1 MISQRLSNGARFQWR
16 GASYQI
22 TRLLPAGQVNL
33 EDLLTG
39 TTSTVE
45 MMTLVQALFNDE
57 LHFLVDN
64 KPRSSAT
71 TPPAIRPP
79 AALALSEYPTE
90 LVAIARYRLA
100 VIEPLLKLENRTRT
114 DVRQR
119 VQSIKAEQSSDRE
132 PSLYTAVSVAAVYRW
147 LGDYVRSGFDLR
159 ALIPAVQTRG
169 GNGQLR
175 LPGEV
180 NALIDIILND
190 LGQVQEKITVDTI
203 RQELAVRLAEENRL
217 RPTTAQLRLPARDT
231 IAQRLRNS
239 AVQAK
244 PRTSRTARSAQQVG
258 QTPYPDIPLERV
270 EIDHTRADLIVIDDR
285 DNLPLGRLTLTY
297 CLDTA
302 TRYPLGYYLGFE
314 PPSYLTVMEC
324 LHHAILP
331 KGDVRDLYGTEHTWQ
346 AYGVPATLVIDNG
359 KEFIGRDLEDAC
371 CLLGTVLQYTPVLT
385 PQFKAG
391 IERMFG
397 SMNTLLF
404 HTLPGTT
411 FSNLAERGAY
421 DSAKQA
427 CVYLSEVDKLMHL
440 FVVDIYAERFH
451 RGLNGIPARCWE
463 EKTSQGFAPALPPS
477 GQELAILLSR
487 TDTRV
492 IHSYGLEFSSLRYN
506 AEELL
511 TLRTRLNGQAA
522 KIKYHPADLSAL
534 YVYDPFEQQYLRVP
548 ALDQEYTQGLSLWKH
563 RVIRQAVL
571 DEQARVDP
579 VALGQA
585 KRKIQA
591 IVEEGRQRRQQG
603 SRTRAARWEMAGQS
617 TRALAQLE
625 SSTPPEVPV
634 HPEAASEVLPLSLTD
649 AQSCEPSDHDGWE
662 VSYVPLKSL
671 PAPVLPMSPAAG
683 GGGPKCDTPG
693 QGVTAEGT
701 EVQHG

>member
-1 MISQRLSNGARFQWR
+1 MTSQRLSSGARFQWR
-16 GASYQI
+16 GVSYQI
-22 TRLLPAGQVNL
+22 TRLLPLGQVNL

-39 TTSTVE
+39 TTSSVE
-45 MMTLVQALFNDE
+45 MMALVQALFDDE
-57 LHFLVDN
+57 LHFLTDN
-64 KPRSSAT
+64 RPGSSAAT
-71 TPPAIRPP
+71 AKPLRPP
-79 AALALSEYPTE
+79 APLALSEYSAE

-100 VIEPLLKLENRTRT
+100 VIEPLLKLAHRTRA
-114 DVRQR
+114 DVARR
-119 VQSIKAEQSSDRE
+119 VQSVKAEQASDRE
-132 PSLYTAVSVAAVYRW
+132 ASLRSAVSIAAVYRW
-147 LGDYVRSGFDLR
+147 LADYTRSGYDVR
-159 ALIPAVQTRG
+159 ALIPAVGERG
-169 GNGQLR
+169 GNHGSRLR
-175 LPGEV
+175 PE
-180 NALIDIILND
+180 LNVLVESVLQD
-190 LGQVQEKITVDTI
+190 KSRAQEKVTI
-203 RQELAVRLAEENRL
+203 DDVHHELAVRVAEENRL
-217 RPTTAQLRLPARDT
+217 RPSTDQLALPSRATLARRWT
-231 IAQRLRNS
+231 VSIFNS
-239 AVQAK
+239 
-244 PRTSRTARSAQQVG
+244 TSSVDQPSRAGKQYA
-258 QTPYPDIPLERV
+258 QTPYPEVPLERV

-331 KGDVRDLYGTEHTWQ
+331 KGDVQNLYGTEHTWQ
-346 AYGVPATLVIDNG
+346 AYGIPATLVIDNG

-411 FSNLAERGAY
+411 FSNSAERGTY

-427 CVYLSEVDKLMHL
+427 CVYLSEIDKLMHL
-440 FVVDIYAERFH
+440 FVVDLYAERFH

-463 EKTSQGFAPALPPS
+463 EKTAQGFAPALPPS
-477 GQELAILLSR
+477 GQELTILLSR
-487 TDTRV
+487 TNTRV
-492 IHSYGLEFSSLRYN
+492 LHPYGLEFASLRYN
-506 AEELL
+506 TDELL
-511 TLRTRLNGQAA
+511 TLRTRLNGQPA

-534 YVYDPFEQQYLRVP
+534 FVYDPFERQYLRVP

-571 DEQARVDP
+571 DERARVDP

-585 KRKIQA
+585 KRKLQA
-591 IVEEGRQRRQQG
+591 IVEEGRQRKRQ
-603 SRTRAARWEMAGQS
+603 STRTRAARWETAGRS
-617 TRALAQLE
+617 TRTMAQLE
-625 SSTPPEVPV
+625 PLTQHAQPAEMIASSPAVSQPC
-634 HPEAASEVLPLSLTD
+634 EALAD
-649 AQSCEPSDHDGWE
+649 DNWE

-671 PAPVLPMSPAAG
+671 PAPM
-683 GGGPKCDTPG
+683 
-693 QGVTAEGT
+693 TAEGT

>member
-1 MISQRLSNGARFQWR
+1 MTSQRLSSGARFQWH
-16 GASYQI
+16 GVSYQI

-33 EDLLTG
+33 EDLMTG
-39 TTSTVE
+39 TISSVA
-45 MMTLVQALFNDE
+45 MMDLVQALFDDE
-57 LHFLVDN
+57 LHFLADN
-64 KPRSSAT
+64 KPGASVT
-71 TPPAIRPP
+71 TAQPACPPAW
-79 AALALSEYPTE
+79 LALSEYPAE
-90 LVAIARYRLA
+90 LVTIARYRLT
-100 VIEPLLKLENRTRT
+100 VIEPLLKLAHRTRA
-114 DVRQR
+114 DVSHR
-119 VQSIKAEQSSDRE
+119 VQSIRAEQASSRE
-132 PSLYTAVSVAAVYRW
+132 ASLHSAVSVAAVYRW
-147 LGDYVRSGFDLR
+147 LADYTRSGHDVR
-159 ALIPAVQTRG
+159 TLIPAVRERG
-169 GNGQLR
+169 GKDDSRLR
-175 LPGEV
+175 PEI
-180 NALIDIILND
+180 NALVESVVQDK
-190 LGQVQEKITVDTI
+190 GRVQEKVTI
-203 RQELAVRLAEENRL
+203 NDVHHELAVRVAEENQL
-217 RPTTAQLRLPARDT
+217 RPSTDPLP
-231 IAQRLRNS
+231 L
-239 AVQAK
+239 
-244 PRTSRTARSAQQVG
+244 PSRTTVARRWTVSILNPTSSVDQPSRAKKQYA
-258 QTPYPDIPLERV
+258 QTPYPEVPLERV
-270 EIDHTRADLIVIDDR
+270 EIDHTRADLVVIDDR

-297 CLDTA
+297 CLDMT

-331 KGDVRDLYGTEHTWQ
+331 KGDVRALYGTEHTWQ
-346 AYGVPATLVIDNG
+346 AYGIPATLVIDNG

-411 FSNLAERGAY
+411 FSNSVERGAY
-421 DSAKQA
+421 DSAQQA

-440 FVVDIYAERFH
+440 FVVDLYAERFH

-463 EKTSQGFAPALPPS
+463 EKTKQGFAPALPPG

-492 IHSYGLEFSSLRYN
+492 VHPYGLEFASLRYN

-522 KIKYHPADLSAL
+522 KIKYHPADLSVL
-534 YVYDPFEQQYLRVP
+534 YVYDPFERQYLRVP
-548 ALDQEYTQGLSLWKH
+548 ALDQDYTQGLSLWKH

-591 IVEEGRQRRQQG
+591 IVDEGRQRKRQG
-603 SRTRAARWEMAGQS
+603 TRTRVARWDMAGQS
-617 TRALAQLE
+617 TRAIAQLE
-625 SSTPPEVPV
+625 RPTQPETPVEVITP
-634 HPEAASEVLPLSLTD
+634 SLTASQPFASPAAD
-649 AQSCEPSDHDGWE
+649 DNWE

-671 PAPVLPMSPAAG
+671 SAPVLDAPRTTDA
-683 GGGPKCDTPG
+683 G
-693 QGVTAEGT
+693 QGVSAQGA